1 MTDQIECPDCDG
13 EGVVKNPNIYGY
25 GFRPDP
31 ADTTPSPE
39 PTRINCAA
47 CVGEG
52 WRAPTDDELADM
64 AERQAEDAASGEPP
78 VTMQEQY
85 IDAWTMKQ
93 ALRR

>member
-1 MTDQIECPDCDG
+1 MADEIECPECNG
-13 EGVVKNPNIYGY
+13 EGEVEHPHLHRYASIVAESP
-25 GFRPDP
+25 PDP
-31 ADTTPSPE
+31 VMVECEDCGG
-39 PTRINCAA
+39 R
-47 CVGEG
+47 G

-85 IDAWTMKQ
+85 IDAWHLKQ